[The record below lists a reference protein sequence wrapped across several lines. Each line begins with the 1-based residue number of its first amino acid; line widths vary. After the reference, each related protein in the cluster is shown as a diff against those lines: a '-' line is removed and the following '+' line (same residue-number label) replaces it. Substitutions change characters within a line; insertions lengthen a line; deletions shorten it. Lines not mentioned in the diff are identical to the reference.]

1 MAREFENSKLWVI
14 QKGNV
19 PANGSFNVTYGNQL
33 DWDLG
38 NDLSSGFLLTA
49 GVKSS
54 WQTQEGLRQ
63 TGDLQANSDG
73 TVSVIKAEDK
83 TFMSTSNDAT
93 TYGMGVFG
101 VESDSAEVK
110 LTSLYIHKGTKEARS
125 ITGYDP
131 SDAADVREDYT
142 EFFER
147 TLRNN
152 QLSFDKIFQNE
163 ITLNGRV
170 SFGTASRNA
179 PYERSVFYED
189 SDNDGIFL
197 YDVNTGRN
205 QTQFSSVDDDVF
217 NIGLDLTL
225 PVETD
230 TADLIFKI
238 GLDQKV
244 NDREAEVRSYRFLAA
259 GGPLPD
265 DLLRKRVD
273 YIFADQNLDPNRLYV
288 IENTGSSSPA
298 GYEGELETDAYYAS
312 VEALISDQF
321 RISAGARYEDGTQEI
336 NTYDLFTGKDNSID
350 KTIDEDY
357 ILPSLTFTYLPENY
371 ENLQIRFGYSETIA
385 RPTFRELSP
394 TLFVDVDTD
403 RVVAGS
409 LYLENSEIENFDL
422 RLEYYFG
429 QNQFLTLGAFYKEID
444 KPIEESVTEIGDLV
458 ITSYQNVPLA
468 EISGFEFEFERIFD
482 GFESSWLASKE
493 LLVKVNYTFTDS
505 EIVIGEGDTF
515 VNLVGV
521 TELASSLLANGRD
534 DRLQGQSDN
543 ILNFQIGFND
553 FIANSQGTL
562 IFNYVDDRVRARG
575 IDVLPDIIE
584 EVPTTLDFV
593 YSRNFDRDDLENPLK
608 LSLEIRNILDES
620 YEATVA
626 DNIFYDQYDLG
637 RSFSLGLKYQF

>member
-1 MAREFENSKLWVI
+1 MEKVLTDFVKALRNS
-14 QKGNV
+14 NV
-19 PANGSFNVTYGNQL
+19 RVSPAETI
-33 DWDLG
+33 D
-38 NDLSSGFLLTA
+38 A
-49 GVKSS
+49 
-54 WQTQEGLRQ
+54 
-63 TGDLQANSDG
+63 
-73 TVSVIKAEDK
+73 VSVIDSVGYEDK
-83 TFMSTSNDAT
+83 ELLKRTLSIVLSKTPDEKDKFNACFDD
-93 TYGMGVFG
+93 FF
-101 VESDSAEVK
+101 SDEIKQQASVDMDQLSDIKDIDSDLAKK
-110 LTSLYIHKGTKEARS
+110 LLEGSQGELMLS
-125 ITGYDP
+125 IA
-131 SDAADVREDYT
+131 DAAEEAEIREIRYFT
-142 EFFER
+142 
-147 TLRNN
+147 
-152 QLSFDKIFQNE
+152 Q
-163 ITLNGRV
+163 
-170 SFGTASRNA
+170 
-179 PYERSVFYED
+179 RSVFTRRILEKMGVGKLED
-189 SDNDGIFL
+189 ELMQLGSSREDELPSDL
-197 YDVNTGRN
+197 EQELRN
-205 QTQFSSVDDDVF
+205 Q
-217 NIGLDLTL
+217 LTNL
-225 PVETD
+225 
-230 TADLIFKI
+230 
-238 GLDQKV
+238 
-244 NDREAEVRSYRFLAA
+244 RE
-259 GGPLPD
+259 
-265 DLLRKRVD
+265 RVSD

-298 GYEGELETDAYYAS
+298 GYEGELEIDAYYAS

-357 ILPSLTFTYLPENY
+357 ILPSLTLTYLPESY

-403 RVVAGS
+403 RVIAGS

-422 RLEYYFG
+422 RFEYYFD

-493 LLVKVNYTFTDS
+493 LLMKVNYTFTDS

-534 DRLQGQSDN
+534 SRLQGQSDN